1 MTVEE
6 LKMMERGHG
15 AVSNNGYL
23 LWWLGWGDQ
32 FGLMLANGPAVV
44 VDALGAESLI
54 AAGTWR
60 AAKVARRCKDG

>member
-1 MTVEE
+1 MTTQD
-6 LKMMERGHG
+6 LKTMESGRG

-23 LWWLGWGDQ
+23 LWWLGWGDH

-44 VDALGAESLI
+44 VDALGAESLL

-60 AAKVARRCKDG
+60 EAKVARRCQDG